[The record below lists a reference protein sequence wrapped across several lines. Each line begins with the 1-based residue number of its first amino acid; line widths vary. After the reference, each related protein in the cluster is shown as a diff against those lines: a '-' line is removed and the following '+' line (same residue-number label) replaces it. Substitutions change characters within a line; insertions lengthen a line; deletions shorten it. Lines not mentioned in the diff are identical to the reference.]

1 MYTRF
6 GLVGTFFDSPGVDH
20 ALFEH
25 HLFTTARSDECRKH
39 CAGVDRRIH
48 QGAID
53 DRL

>member
-6 GLVGTFFDSPGVDH
+6 GLVGTFFDAP
-20 ALFEH
+20 FEH
-25 HLFTTARSDECRKH
+25 HLSTTTGSDECRKH